1 MLTYAKRGWFVPCIA
16 SVPSWSLARDDRNPW
31 SSRGVQC
38 PHRPGQATSLWH
50 HWKNRQELHRSL
62 QHVWGP
68 CLRKPEMSRNWF
80 HAFCA
85 FFCLF
90 ALMRLF
96 PLFPCLHK
104 IEGTLPE
111 QPSTLSNSQMLM
123 ACFEIV
129 QNKPRM
135 EYGRGETLLE
145 ERID

>member
-1 MLTYAKRGWFVPCIA
+1 
-16 SVPSWSLARDDRNPW
+16 
-31 SSRGVQC
+31 
-38 PHRPGQATSLWH
+38 
-50 HWKNRQELHRSL
+50 
-62 QHVWGP
+62 
-68 CLRKPEMSRNWF
+68 MSRNWF

-85 FFCLF
+85 FLCLF

-135 EYGRGETLLE
+135 EYGRGETLLTRGE
-145 ERID
+145 DRLAMFAPSTWLFAVSVAAGPQRRSLQLLGWIDVEQESFEMSLYFVV

>member
-1 MLTYAKRGWFVPCIA
+1 
-16 SVPSWSLARDDRNPW
+16 
-31 SSRGVQC
+31 
-38 PHRPGQATSLWH
+38 
-50 HWKNRQELHRSL
+50 
-62 QHVWGP
+62 
-68 CLRKPEMSRNWF
+68 MSRNWF